1 MKNYYE
7 ILEISSNASQEVIDR
22 VYKLLAK
29 KYHPDLNP
37 DNQEE
42 AAEKF
47 KEISEAYEIL
57 SDEYKRKK
65 HDEELA
71 EEQKRLEIEKQEE
84 IINKV
89 QDEIRYTPQNNN
101 VNSVKEVETTNNVQ
115 ANDIQTNNNAA
126 IRDEYQEAINKAAEA
141 EYYRQLQEYNVKKAY
156 NDAYVEALK
165 SMGFQVVYKK
175 TFKDY
180 LRIFITFIIVIL
192 ILIGLWQIPVIREEV
207 LELYEQSGPLKDII
221 DMIIK
226 AITKNR

>member
-7 ILEISSNASQEVIDR
+7 VLEISSNASQEVIDR

-37 DNQEE
+37 DNKEE

-47 KEISEAYEIL
+47 KEISEAYETL

-71 EEQKRLEIEKQEE
+71 EEQKRVELEKEEE
-84 IINKV
+84 IINKA
-89 QDEIRYTPQNNN
+89 QEQIQYIPQKNIKPIRQ
-101 VNSVKEVETTNNVQ
+101 VEVTNN
-115 ANDIQTNNNAA
+115 IQTNNNK
-126 IRDEYQEAINKAAEA
+126 IREEYQEAMNKAAEE

-156 NDAYVEALK
+156 NDAYVDALR
-165 SMGFQVVYKK
+165 SMGVRVVYKK

-180 LRIFITFIIVIL
+180 LRIFITFIIIVL
-192 ILIGLWQIPVIREEV
+192 ILIVLWQIPIIREKV
-207 LELYEQSGPLKDII
+207 FELYEQLGPLKNII
-221 DMIIK
+221 DMLIK
-226 AITKNR
+226 AISKNN